1 LSVDKFAEVILLMV
15 ARYYSTYELFVILT
29 RILAEL
35 A

>member
-1 LSVDKFAEVILLMV
+1 VILLMV